1 MDRLKVKIQKKKSI
15 VAESNQG
22 EQSDK
27 VETEK
32 QAILEKLE
40 YIKQGKQRNLVLKQ
54 ALLESGDTQISLTDP
69 DARRLT
75 KKKSSIVGYNVQ
87 ISTEASH
94 KLIAHF
100 EVVNKGDIHLFAQMG
115 EQTANFLRAQDKN
128 IKVNGL
134 GDKGYDDGEQIH
146 CSEQLGITTYI
157 SPNTY
162 VNTQKPAEFRK
173 DKFQY
178 NKATDSYLCPQ
189 GKQLVT
195 TGKLYKK
202 GDRRVKEYRA
212 KTNDCI
218 ICPFKEQCLSKS
230 SLEKPLGRV
239 ISRTEFEEAKED
251 NKQRVLN
258 NKELYKKR
266 KAIVEHPFGT
276 IKRQW
281 GYDYTLLKGLAKV
294 TGEFALIFSVYNLR
308 RAITKLG
315 VNAIMNKLNKKE
327 SLVFSNFGSKCL
339 LGSIIRFF
347 IALFDWLT
355 TEVVK
360 AHSEPLML

>member
-1 MDRLKVKIQKKKSI
+1 M
-15 VAESNQG
+15 
-22 EQSDK
+22 
-27 VETEK
+27 
-32 QAILEKLE
+32 
-40 YIKQGKQRNLVLKQ
+40 
-54 ALLESGDTQISLTDP
+54 
-69 DARRLT
+69 
-75 KKKSSIVGYNVQ
+75 
-87 ISTEASH
+87 
-94 KLIAHF
+94 
-100 EVVNKGDIHLFAQMG
+100 
-115 EQTANFLRAQDKN
+115 
-128 IKVNGL
+128 

-162 VNTQKPAEFRK
+162 VNTQKLAGFRK

-189 GKQLVT
+189 GKQLFT

-239 ISRTEFEEAKED
+239 ISRTEFEEAKEA

-266 KAIVEHPFGT
+266 KEIVEHPFGT

-281 GYDYTLLKGLAKV
+281 GYDYTLLKGFAKV

-315 VNAIMNKLNKKE
+315 VNAIINKLNKKE
-327 SLVFSNFGSKCL
+327 SLVFSNFGPKWLS
-339 LGSIIRFF
+339 GFIIRSL

-360 AHSEPLML
+360 AHSEPAKT